1 MWITR
6 GGKRSPVINEDVG
19 DPQYSGVVSLAEAC
33 LWLKR
38 NMERSPE
45 TALIILSPP
54 HVQVTALHCTVST
67 FTVIVTI
74 P

>member
-33 LWLKR
+33 LWLNGIWR
-38 NMERSPE
+38 E
-45 TALIILSPP
+45 ALR
-54 HVQVTALHCTVST
+54 LHS
-67 FTVIVTI
+67 
-74 P
+74 